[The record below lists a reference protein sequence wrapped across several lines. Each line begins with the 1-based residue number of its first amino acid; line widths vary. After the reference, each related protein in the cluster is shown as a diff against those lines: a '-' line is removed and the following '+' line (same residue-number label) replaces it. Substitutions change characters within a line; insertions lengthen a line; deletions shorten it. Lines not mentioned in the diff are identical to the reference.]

1 MATKI
6 TGTPSI
12 CLFSSHG
19 RNCQYLHFPNF
30 CSFNLAVV
38 KGQCK
43 IKNPN
48 HFFKFGAKYGI
59 YKRSKFQLKASA
71 DSGGSPSCSWKKW
84 LLGLLL
90 TVILPAMG
98 HKGGLFVGLKSKIA
112 AALKTVETVTEIVE
126 EVAEEVEKVV
136 EEVEEKLPQ
145 DSKLKEALESVEN
158 LAKKAV
164 KEAKQAEE
172 LVHKVQN
179 VEETIE
185 GTIEGVLMKADT
197 DETKLNG
204 QKTSSKDQDP
214 TAKL

>member
-1 MATKI
+1 MATKV
-6 TGTPSI
+6 TGSPSI
-12 CLFSSHG
+12 CLFSSRG
-19 RNCQYLHFPNF
+19 KNCQYLHFPYSG
-30 CSFNLAVV
+30 SFNLPMV

-59 YKRSKFQLKASA
+59 YNHRCVQRRNFQLKASA
-71 DSGGSPSCSWKKW
+71 SGDHSPSSSWKKW

-90 TVILPAMG
+90 TVILPAVG
-98 HKGGLFVGLKSKIA
+98 HKGGLFAGLKSKIDA
-112 AALKTVETVTEIVE
+112 AVKTVETVTEIVE

-172 LVHKVQN
+172 LVHKVQS

-185 GTIEGVLMKADT
+185 GTIEGALMKANT
-197 DETKLNG
+197 DETKLKG
-204 QKTSSKDQDP
+204 
-214 TAKL
+214 